1 MLGGSSTGPGSCIW
15 DWEVVTWLREGG
27 SRAREVVTW
36 LREGVSRARVIVTW
50 VREGVS
56 RARGF

>member
-15 DWEVVTWLREGG
+15 DWE
-27 SRAREVVTW
+27 A
-36 LREGVSRARVIVTW
+36 VTW

-56 RARGF
+56 RAREVVTWFREGVSKVREVVTWVMEGVSTARGF